1 MPGKPTITI
10 GVNSH
15 KLSGGV
21 TDTIINDM
29 VHAAGQLS
37 PDYRKLRKEVVSNLS
52 EDALSLAKR
61 RYQKDFKG
69 KFSGSNFSTFDNFL
83 NRYWADGIVQHLLL
97 PENSEINQTMQSSPK
112 AVPALNAIKRLFE
125 TGVAPG
131 KRIGDVLNE

>member
-1 MPGKPTITI
+1 MAEDEFRDLFQSERAAAEKRFPFIARFRDKVNIAPTKTANKGGQGEFVEADSPDNPMPGKPTITI

-69 KFSGSNFSTFDNFL
+69 IIGEIT
-83 NRYWADGIVQHLLL
+83 
-97 PENSEINQTMQSSPK
+97 SE
-112 AVPALNAIKRLFE
+112 
-125 TGVAPG
+125 
-131 KRIGDVLNE
+131 